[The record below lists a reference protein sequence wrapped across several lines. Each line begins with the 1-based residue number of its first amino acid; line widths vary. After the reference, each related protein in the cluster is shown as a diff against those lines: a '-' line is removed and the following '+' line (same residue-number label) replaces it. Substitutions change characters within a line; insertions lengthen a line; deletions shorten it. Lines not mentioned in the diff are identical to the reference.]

1 MKEISLNM
9 VDKFNLAPYKNI
21 TVKDITYT
29 FGHQIAKGHF
39 STIFE
44 TTDIWNNSLVAKIY
58 NNRIDEKVFDNEI
71 EQLKR
76 FASLNVVSLYEAF
89 SYDKFHFLIMENF
102 GVAISRVKTKDFDTK
117 VKIFLECA
125 KSLLQTLHNIHQ
137 AGYIHG
143 DINPQNILINI
154 RDNQILGVK
163 LCDFSFC
170 RKFNSN
176 KELIGVANWIIPP
189 EYFDIG
195 IENLSNSIDVYHSA
209 LVLYSILNEEKLNYN
224 KDEILA
230 NKPQS
235 DVLKSNIPLINALAP
250 ALELNP
256 NKRVKALELW
266 KILINSSDKFIK

>member
-143 DINPQNILINI
+143 EINPQNILINI

-195 IENLSNSIDVYHSA
+195 IENLSNSIDVYQN
-209 LVLYSILNEEKLNYN
+209 LYKKIILHIESIHREREF
-224 KDEILA
+224 
-230 NKPQS
+230 
-235 DVLKSNIPLINALAP
+235 
-250 ALELNP
+250 P
-256 NKRVKALELW
+256 NKLSSLNAKS
-266 KILINSSDKFIK
+266 INRS

>member
-266 KILINSSDKFIK
+266 KILINSLNKK